1 MKILVIKGS
10 PNKKGSSNL
19 LADNFIK
26 GATEAGHSVSEI
38 DAAHADI
45 SPCVGCLNCG

>member
-1 MKILVIKGS
+1 MKIIVLKGS
-10 PNKKGSSNL
+10 PNINGSSNL

-26 GATEAGHSVSEI
+26 GAEEVGHVVEEI

-45 SPCVGCLNCG
+45 APCTGCVS

>member
-10 PNKKGSSNL
+10 PNKNDSSNL

-26 GATEAGHSVSEI
+26 GATEPVTVSVKLML
-38 DAAHADI
+38 HMLTFHH
-45 SPCVGCLNCG
+45 VWVV